1 MKSWIS
7 FRFETFLPRNYFVLT
22 LKEFAANLGVVLEI
36 QTTHLWVLFNL
47 PHILIQNAVANL
59 LEGVVCNSG
68 KAQFERNVFCIF

>member
-36 QTTHLWVLFNL
+36 QTTHL
-47 PHILIQNAVANL
+47 
-59 LEGVVCNSG
+59 
-68 KAQFERNVFCIF
+68 